1 MMTDNERAAMNRLKY
16 EDALNL
22 LHEYGN
28 GQPWVA
34 HCLAVS
40 RFAQF
45 CGDVFGQERRIDI
58 EFLRTA
64 ALLHDI
70 GRYETHDPILHG
82 VAGYRLLS
90 SLGYTREAFVCA
102 SHILY
107 GLASSDAIKYGLP
120 RQDFIPSSFEERLV
134 PLIDFLIEF
143 DRPTRLAQRFA
154 SLRERAEKGFFLEN
168 LACAERIAEDFMGYI
183 NREFQVSMEEM
194 ASRAI

>member
-1 MMTDNERAAMNRLKY
+1 MKRLQY
-16 EDALNL
+16 ADALDL

-34 HCLAVS
+34 HCIAVS
-40 RFAQF
+40 RVAHF
-45 CGDVFGQERRIDI
+45 CGEVFVQGHRIDV

-70 GRYETHDPILHG
+70 GRYETHDPIMHG
-82 VAGYRLLS
+82 VAGYRLLD
-90 SLGYTREAFVCA
+90 SLGYTHEAFVCA

-107 GLASSDAIKYGLP
+107 GLASSDAVKYGLP
-120 RQDFIPSSFEERLV
+120 RRDFIPSSLEERLV

-143 DRPTRLAQRFA
+143 DRPTTLAKRFD
-154 SLRERAEKGFFLEN
+154 SLRARSDNQFFLEK
-168 LACAERIAEDFMGYI
+168 LASAERIAGDFMAYV
-183 NREFQVSMEEM
+183 NREFQVSIEEM